1 MTLRFVIALL
11 RFTLGLMLW
20 IVVATIFGRGRMS
33 RRVWRGLRL
42 FRADRRLVTDPAG
55 SGNPDPP
62 SARIMLS

>member
-11 RFTLGLMLW
+11 RLTLGIMLW

-42 FRADRRLVTDPAG
+42 FG
-55 SGNPDPP
+55 
-62 SARIMLS
+62 RIGGL

>member
-1 MTLRFVIALL
+1 MTLRLVIALL

-42 FRADRRLVTDPAG
+42 FG
-55 SGNPDPP
+55 
-62 SARIMLS
+62 RIGGL

>member
-1 MTLRFVIALL
+1 MTLRFFIALL

-42 FRADRRLVTDPAG
+42 FG
-55 SGNPDPP
+55 
-62 SARIMLS
+62 RIGGL